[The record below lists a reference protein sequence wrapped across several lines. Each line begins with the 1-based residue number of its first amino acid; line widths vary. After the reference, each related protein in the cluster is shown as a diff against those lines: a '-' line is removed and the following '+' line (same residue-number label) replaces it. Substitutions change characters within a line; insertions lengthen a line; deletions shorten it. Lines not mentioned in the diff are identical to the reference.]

1 MNMKLIA
8 LAVLGFVCFSACSQ
22 QEEVHTKVVTPKSAL
37 DSSQVAY
44 FASGCFWCV
53 EGVYEEVEG
62 VLEVESGYA
71 GGQTID
77 PTYEEVSTGTT
88 GHAET
93 VKVYYDPTKVSYK
106 QLVEVFFGSHDPTT
120 LNEQGPDSGTQ
131 YRSAV
136 FYQTDEELKIIN
148 DYIAELK
155 RDLYK
160 KTPITTE
167 VSKLKDFYKAEAYHQ
182 DYERLH
188 PNSGY
193 IQGVSK
199 PRLER
204 FKKAYPQYIKKK

>member
-1 MNMKLIA
+1 MKVLALGIIGLI
-8 LAVLGFVCFSACSQ
+8 CFSACSQ
-22 QEEVHTKVVTPKSAL
+22 PETVKEKIPAAVSSL
-37 DSSQVAY
+37 DSASVAY

-71 GGQTID
+71 GGHVVN
-77 PTYEEVSTGTT
+77 PTYEQVCTGTT

-93 VKVYYDPTKVSYK
+93 VKVYYDSTKVSYK

-120 LNEQGPDSGTQ
+120 LNQQGPDSGTQ

-136 FYQTDEELKIIN
+136 FYQNNAELKIIQ

-167 VSKLKDFYKAEAYHQ
+167 VSKLNAFYKAEAYHQ

-199 PRLER
+199 PRLEK
-204 FKKAYPQYIKKK
+204 FKKAYPQLLKKK

>member
-1 MNMKLIA
+1 MRFIA

-22 QEEVHTKVVTPKSAL
+22 QETVKQKEVTPKSELENAK
-37 DSSQVAY
+37 VAY

-62 VLEVESGYA
+62 VLEVESGYS
-71 GGQTID
+71 GGHIEN
-77 PTYEEVSTGTT
+77 PTYEEVCTGTT

-93 VKVYYDPTKVSYK
+93 VKVYYDSTKVSYQ
-106 QLVEVFFGSHDPTT
+106 QLVEVFFDSHDPTT
-120 LNEQGPDSGTQ
+120 LNKQGPDSGTQ

-136 FYQTDEELKIIN
+136 FYQTPEELKIIQEHI
-148 DYIAELK
+148 DKLK

-160 KTPITTE
+160 KIPITTE
-167 VSKLKDFYKAEAYHQ
+167 VTKFTDFYKAEDYHQ

-193 IQGVSK
+193 IKSVSK
-199 PRLER
+199 PRIEE
-204 FKKAYPQYIKKK
+204 FKKKRPDLLKKN

>member
-1 MNMKLIA
+1 MKVLALGIIGLI
-8 LAVLGFVCFSACSQ
+8 CFSACSQ
-22 QEEVHTKVVTPKSAL
+22 PETVKEKKQIATSSL
-37 DSSQVAY
+37 DSSSVAY

-62 VLEVESGYA
+62 VLEVESGYS
-71 GGQTID
+71 GGHVPN
-77 PTYEEVSTGTT
+77 PTYEQVCTGTT

-93 VKVYYDPTKVSYK
+93 VKVYYDSTKVSYK

-120 LNEQGPDSGTQ
+120 LNQQGPDSGTQ

-136 FYQTDEELKIIN
+136 FYQNNVELKIIQ

-167 VSKLKDFYKAEAYHQ
+167 VSKLTIFYKAEAYHQ

-199 PRLER
+199 PRIEK
-204 FKKAYPQYIKKK
+204 FKKAYPQLLKKK

>member
-1 MNMKLIA
+1 MRFIA

-22 QEEVHTKVVTPKSAL
+22 QEAVKSKEVTPKSELENA
-37 DSSQVAY
+37 QVAY

-62 VLEVESGYA
+62 VLEVESGYS
-71 GGQTID
+71 GGHIEN
-77 PTYEEVSTGTT
+77 PTYEEVCAGTT

-93 VKVYYDPTKVSYK
+93 VKVYYDSAKVSYK

-120 LNEQGPDSGTQ
+120 LNKQGPDSGTQ

-136 FYQTDEELKIIN
+136 FYQTPGELKIIQ
-148 DYIAELK
+148 DYIDELK

-167 VSKLKDFYKAEAYHQ
+167 VTKFTDFYKAEDYHQ

-193 IQGVSK
+193 IKSVSK
-199 PRLER
+199 PRVEE
-204 FKKAYPQYIKKK
+204 FKKKYPDLLKKN